1 MTGTLY
7 RLEDLLASILPIKL
21 QLSCE
26 VTGDKKLI
34 LSSYPKDRKKGYDF
48 PGDTLLGSLTNIGHG
63 KKVIKDVSNV
73 FRAVNILIFIQ
84 NESYVAVF
92 AFTNV

>member
-1 MTGTLY
+1 M
-7 RLEDLLASILPIKL
+7 
-21 QLSCE
+21 
-26 VTGDKKLI
+26 
-34 LSSYPKDRKKGYDF
+34 KGYDF

-73 FRAVNILIFIQ
+73 FRVVNILIFIQ